1 MTARSYSLRSNV
13 VESLT
18 RTRRPDVPL
27 RVVLRNT
34 VAVIL
39 PLAVGMASGHTAIG
53 LGVGAGALNT
63 MFSDQPGPYRQ
74 RIWRLLLAALAAALA
89 SLVGM
94 LIGDQ
99 FVPMLVATAMAGFL
113 GGMLVLFGVDIA
125 RVGMTS
131 MILLVVTAATPMPTV
146 ATAIGSAALIFAGGM
161 LLAMFSVAAW
171 PLQRY
176 RPERLAL
183 AEVFRGLAE
192 LARQQAHD
200 EADVPALTEAMT
212 TLQHTLLGR
221 HHARGR
227 AMEAFGV
234 LLELAERIR
243 LELTALAELRANPT
257 LHAIFR
263 HDAARVMAAI
273 ADALE
278 AGDAPEDA
286 ERALRGLQA
295 SERTLLDQPQ
305 ARGGLAV
312 HIHALTG
319 QLAAAVRNARWA
331 GSRGEWRAVA
341 AETPLPAALRSH
353 SVLATLRANLTPRSV
368 AFRHAVRSA
377 ACLCIALAAAR
388 WLKLPHGYW
397 VPMTAAIVLRP
408 DFAATFNFG
417 LLRVVGTVL
426 GLLLTTALLHVTPNE
441 PWAHLALMA
450 VLCMGFRYLAT
461 AHYGAAVAALTGT
474 VVILL
479 SFEGVDPGGAVIDR
493 VINTAMGSAMALI
506 AYVLWPTWERGR
518 ARAALADM
526 LDAYARYL
534 AALAAPGER
543 DAHRETRT
551 AARMARTNAQA
562 SLERM
567 RGEPGTPLPLLEL
580 AQALF
585 ANGNRLARTAM
596 ALEAL
601 IDDRERLPEP
611 AEIGGFVEH
620 AADALHHVAQALREQ
635 QPLPPLPALR
645 DLQRSLTALLE
656 LSDDAPTA
664 ELVERLSDR
673 LVDNIHTLAHV
684 VERSRQPLAGVAVD
698 PHRLPQ
704 S

>member
-18 RTRRPDVPL
+18 RTRRPDAPL

-34 VAVIL
+34 AAVIL
-39 PLAVGMASGHTAIG
+39 PLAVGMAAGHTAIG

-99 FVPMLVATAMAGFL
+99 FGPMLVATAVAGFF

-131 MILLVVTAATPMPTV
+131 MILLVVTAATPMPT
-146 ATAIGSAALIFAGGM
+146 AAAAFGGAALIFAGGM

-183 AEVFRGLAE
+183 AEVFRGLAQ
-192 LARQQAHD
+192 LARQQAQD

-212 TLQHTLLGR
+212 MLQHTLLGR
-221 HHARGR
+221 HHAHGR

-243 LELTALAELRANPT
+243 LELTALAELRASPA

-278 AGDAPEDA
+278 AGDAPMDA

-305 ARGGLAV
+305 GGGLAV

-319 QLAAAVRNARWA
+319 QLAAAVRNAHWA

-377 ACLCIALAAAR
+377 ACLCVALAVAR
-388 WLKLPHGYW
+388 WLQLPHGYW

-441 PWAHLALMA
+441 PWAHLVLMA

-493 VINTAMGSAMALI
+493 VINTALGSAMALI
-506 AYVLWPTWERGR
+506 AYVLWPTWERVR

-534 AALAAPGER
+534 AALAMPAER
-543 DAHRETRT
+543 DMHRETRA
-551 AARMARTNAQA
+551 AARIARTNAQA

-567 RGEPGTPLPLLEL
+567 RGEPGTPLALLEL

-611 AEIGGFVEH
+611 AEIGGFVQH
-620 AADALHHVAQALREQ
+620 AADALHQVAQALREQ
-635 QPLPPLPALR
+635 QALPPLPALR

-664 ELVERLSDR
+664 ELVEHLSDR
-673 LVDNIHTLAHV
+673 LADNIHTLAHV
-684 VERSRQPLAGVAVD
+684 VERSRQPLPGPAAD
-698 PHRLPQ
+698 PRRLPQ